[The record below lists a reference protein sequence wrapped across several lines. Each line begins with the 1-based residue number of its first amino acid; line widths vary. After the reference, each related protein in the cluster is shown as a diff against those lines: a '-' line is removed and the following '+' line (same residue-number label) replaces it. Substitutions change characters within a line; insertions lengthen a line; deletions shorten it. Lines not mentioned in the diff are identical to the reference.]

1 MLLELSGR
9 GPLYRQLYDAC
20 KQSIL
25 DGTLKPDERIPS
37 TRELSEQLHCSR
49 NTVVNAYEQLICEG
63 YLKSRRGE
71 GTFICDLA
79 LSNAK
84 PAGKLPAENLNPLK
98 LTPKAIQIQQHAAD
112 YLHNSRHTAKYDFKY
127 GDVRLDQKS
136 LNQWQHLIKKNAG
149 RFTQNYDQ
157 VQGDDGLRKAIADH
171 LRISRGVHCDSGQ
184 IFITSGSQQALNMIA
199 RIFINPAD
207 IVITEDPCYLGSTLA
222 FTTADAHIHRIAVDD
237 EGLDIEKYA
246 GATPK
251 LVYLTPSH
259 QYPTGVVM
267 SARRRMK
274 LIEWARRHNV
284 IIIEDDYDSEFRY
297 EGNPV
302 ASIHSMDIFRQTV
315 YVGTFSK
322 SLYPALRIGYIVAPP
337 SLCEYFAAWK
347 WNEDRHCSNFTQPVL
362 AEFINQG
369 YFARHI
375 KRMRNSY
382 AEKRLQ
388 LKDALNQHLGCRQTQ
403 SCAPAGLHVLTWLH
417 DTRHQDIDQMLEAA
431 WKLNLGLYPVNHLYE
446 NTPDEIGLVMG
457 FTSLNLP
464 QIDHGVQLLSRLLED
479 G

>member
-1 MLLELSGR
+1 MLLQLSGQ
-9 GPLYRQLYDAC
+9 GPLYRQLYDAY

-25 DGTLKPDERIPS
+25 DGTLKSDERIPS
-37 TRELSEQLHCSR
+37 TRELSKQLHCSR

-63 YLKSRRGE
+63 YLESRRGE

-84 PAGKLPAENLNPLK
+84 PSGKVPAKNLNSLK
-98 LTPKAIQIQQHAAD
+98 LTEKATQIHEQATQ
-112 YLHNSRHTAKYDFKY
+112 YLSRFRHTPKYDFKY

-136 LNQWQHLIKKNAG
+136 LNQWQRLIKKHAG
-149 RFTQNYDQ
+149 CFTQNYDQ
-157 VQGDDGLRKAIADH
+157 VQGDTGLREAIADH
-171 LRISRGVHCDSGQ
+171 LRITRGVHCDADQ

-199 RIFINPAD
+199 RIFINPQD

-222 FTTADAHIHRIAVDD
+222 FKTADACIQRIAVDD
-237 EGLDIEKYA
+237 EGLDIEKYK
-246 GATPK
+246 GNTPK

-274 LIEWARRHNV
+274 LIEWAQRQNV

-322 SLYPALRIGYIVAPP
+322 ALYPALRIGYIVAPP
-337 SLCEYFAAWK
+337 SRAARRSSHVREY
-347 WNEDRHCSNFTQPVL
+347 RVRT
-362 AEFINQG
+362 
-369 YFARHI
+369 
-375 KRMRNSY
+375 NS
-382 AEKRLQ
+382 
-388 LKDALNQHLGCRQTQ
+388 
-403 SCAPAGLHVLTWLH
+403 
-417 DTRHQDIDQMLEAA
+417 
-431 WKLNLGLYPVNHLYE
+431 
-446 NTPDEIGLVMG
+446 
-457 FTSLNLP
+457 
-464 QIDHGVQLLSRLLED
+464 
-479 G
+479 